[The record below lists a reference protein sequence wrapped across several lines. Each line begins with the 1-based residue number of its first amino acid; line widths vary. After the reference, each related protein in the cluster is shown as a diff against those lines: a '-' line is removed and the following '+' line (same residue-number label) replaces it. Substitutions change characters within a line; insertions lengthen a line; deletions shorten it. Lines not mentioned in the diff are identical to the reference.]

1 MALSFPIP
9 FTKMSGAGNDF
20 ILIDHRTP
28 FLASIE
34 AMQVFARAVCEHK
47 FSVGADGLILIE
59 NAADA
64 DFRWQ
69 FINADGSIA
78 EMCGNG
84 ARCAARFAF
93 AKGIAPATMRFHT
106 LAGIIEAEVVGSGAR
121 LKMTPPHSP
130 QLDETIT
137 IEGQPQTVHSL
148 NTGVPHAVLFMADN
162 AQAPVLEWGR
172 ALRFHAHFQPA
183 GTNVNFVQQ
192 LGGNRLSVRTYERG
206 VEGET
211 MACGTGAVAAAI
223 IAGMLGQVQPPVAVV
238 TSGREE
244 LIIHYRL
251 AGGAVDEVYLEG
263 PANIVYEGQLHPEAL
278 RRM

>member
-20 ILIDHRTP
+20 IFIDHRTP
-28 FLASIE
+28 FLTSVPV
-34 AMQVFARAVCEHK
+34 MQSFARAVCERK
-47 FSVGADGLILIE
+47 FSVGADGLFLIE
-59 NAADA
+59 NAEEA

-69 FINADGSIA
+69 FLNADGSIA

-93 AKGIAPATMRFHT
+93 AKGIAPARMRFVT
-106 LAGIIEAEVVGSGAR
+106 LAGIIEAEVMDQAVK

-130 QLDETIT
+130 KLNETISV
-137 IEGQPQTVHSL
+137 EGQLQTVHSV

-162 AQAPVLEWGR
+162 VAAPVFEWGR
-172 ALRFHAHFQPA
+172 TIRFHEHFQPA
-183 GTNVNFVQQ
+183 GTNVNFVQH

-211 MACGTGAVAAAI
+211 MACGTGAVASAI
-223 IAGMLGQVQPPVAVV
+223 IAGMLGKVASPVAVT

-244 LIIHYRL
+244 LLIHYRL

-263 PANIVYEGQLHPEAL
+263 PANVIYEGQLHPEAL